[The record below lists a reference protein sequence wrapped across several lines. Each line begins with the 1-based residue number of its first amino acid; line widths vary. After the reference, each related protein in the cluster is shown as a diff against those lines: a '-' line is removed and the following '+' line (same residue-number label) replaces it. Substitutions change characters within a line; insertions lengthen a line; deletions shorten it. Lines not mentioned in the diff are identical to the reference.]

1 MRGFLPSSLNDHT
14 RAARGT
20 GFDLEWDLKNLLEQF
35 PLIDSG
41 GRADA
46 QAFAPVQQNNLIG
59 EFRRQAQIVGDLNHR
74 VTMLIS
80 QAAQA
85 AKQVDLRPDIQ
96 MQRGFVQQ

>member
-14 RAARGT
+14 RAARRT
-20 GFDLEWDLKNLLEQF
+20 GFDLEWDLENLLEQL
-35 PLIDSG
+35 PLIDNG
-41 GRADA
+41 GRADP

-59 EFRRQAQIVGDLNHR
+59 EFRRQTQIVGDLNHS

-80 QAAQA
+80 QTAQA
-85 AKQVDLRPDIQ
+85 AKEVDLRPDIQ